1 MPENRT
7 TQQASFQQ
15 FHRFHQFNSPCGNWW
30 KRVGISVHK
39 INLLKKFFMKCLVLS
54 EICSKFAAISF
65 KRLIRVGLWKQ
76 QIKSSGKS
84 EKRL

>member
-39 INLLKKFFMKCLVLS
+39 ISLKK
-54 EICSKFAAISF
+54 
-65 KRLIRVGLWKQ
+65 
-76 QIKSSGKS
+76 KS
-84 EKRL
+84 L